1 MAKIIAT
8 AGVRLQIDG
17 TGLAASIRL
26 TLRRAIGEA
35 SAGVGDGATSGIEDD
50 ARRTSARVR
59 TLFAGAFGS
68 VRNLASSLGSAI
80 LSGSRLLL
88 LGAAAGT
95 ALAAVSGLSAGLLAL
110 VGAAAQAGAA
120 VGILPAVLVAVKAVS
135 ATVTLGLKGMGDAM
149 KAVASGDAVAFD
161 QALKGLTPS
170 ARDFARAVRELKR
183 PFDEIQMGVQE
194 RLFAGLGEQ
203 VRLLGKQYLP
213 VARSLFQGLA
223 TSINDTAK
231 EVLAFARTQDA
242 FRDVA
247 TTTGNIRAGFDA
259 ARGAAVPFT
268 QALLSIVAAGST
280 QLPRLGEAVRSIGTA
295 FGSTIREMADSGRLE
310 EIFSNALDVASQL
323 GRILGNV
330 GAAIGQVF
338 RAGQEQ
344 GAGLLDTL
352 ERVTQR
358 AAEFLTSVEGQE
370 ALQGFFSAIGALGTA
385 VLPII
390 EQLALAIGGGL
401 APIVKNLAEGIG
413 PGLLALFS
421 QLNPALT
428 AAGPGIAALGQAFG
442 QVLAALAPVLPAIG
456 TLVGQLAGLLAQA
469 LTAILPTLTKFI
481 TAITSSPGAFAG
493 FAAAAG
499 AIGLVFAN
507 LGTIFGAIRPFL
519 DDILTKVGGARGAF
533 AALGGPVGIIIGLL
547 LTLLTGSEE
556 FRNAIGNLLKVVG
569 QLVGQLLGAL
579 MPVLQALFDALGP
592 VVSQLGAALAPVVQ
606 LVADLLQA
614 VLTPAINALMPI
626 VAALTPVLA
635 KVGETLQLVIAT
647 LTPLINL
654 LVSMLIPIVQSL
666 APIVTTVF
674 TVIADVIKNALSI
687 VMGTVEFTLG
697 ILTGD
702 WGRAWRGIEQI
713 VNGAVSLVKSVIL
726 GAMQIILSVFSN
738 TWNALV
744 SVVSIA
750 WGAIRGAVSS
760 GVGAVLDFVSNLPG
774 RVLGFFS
781 NFGNLLYNAGADL
794 LRGLINGISSM
805 VGQVVSRAAGIGREI
820 LNGVKGA
827 LGISSPSKEMAKL
840 GVFAGQGRVLG
851 LESMNSPNMAAAEAA
866 AGAVLTATG
875 AGMST
880 ALSLPSGAGS
890 AQVGSSGTP
899 VVFQQTNVQQPGVD
913 AKQFADY
920 TSRNQAWA
928 LSSAATLRSVQLGP
942 TQQGMQSVNKF
953 VGVGGA
959 V

>member
-8 AGVRLQIDG
+8 AGVRLKIESA
-17 TGLAASIRL
+17 GLAASVRL
-26 TLRRAIGEA
+26 VLRKAIAEA
-35 SAGVGDGATSGIEDD
+35 AQGLGDGSTSGIADD
-50 ARRTSARVR
+50 ADRTSRRVR
-59 TLFAGAFGS
+59 AVFSGAFKS
-68 VRNLASSLGSAI
+68 VHNLAASLGSAI

-95 ALAAVSGLSAGLLAL
+95 ALAAVSGLSAALLAL

-120 VGILPAVLVAVKAVS
+120 VGILPAALLAVKAVT
-135 ATVTLGLKGMGDAM
+135 ATVQLGLKGMSEAFKAIAEGDGA
-149 KAVASGDAVAFD
+149 AFD
-161 QALKGLTPS
+161 KALQRLAPS
-170 ARDFARAVRELKR
+170 ARDFARAVRDLK
-183 PFDEIQMGVQE
+183 PAFDQIQLNVQE

-203 VRLLGKQYLP
+203 VRQLGGQYLP

-223 TSINDTAK
+223 TSINGTAK
-231 EVLAFARTQDA
+231 EVLAFARTREA
-242 FRDVA
+242 FSDITV
-247 TTTGNIRAGFDA
+247 TTGNIRAGFDA
-259 ARGAAVPFT
+259 ARQAAVPFT
-268 QALLSIVAAGST
+268 SALLSIVAAGST
-280 QLPRLGEAVRSIGTA
+280 QLPRLGEAVRSIGA
-295 FGSTIREMADSGRLE
+295 SFGSVINELADSGRLE

-323 GRILGNV
+323 GRILGNI
-330 GAAIGQVF
+330 GSALGQVF

-401 APIVKNLAEGIG
+401 APIVRNLAEGIG

-428 AAGPGIAALGQAFG
+428 AAGPGISALGQAFG
-442 QVLAALAPVLPAIG
+442 QVLTAIAPILPALG
-456 TLVGQLAGLLAQA
+456 QLVGQLAGLFAQA
-469 LTAILPTLTKFI
+469 LTAILPALTSFI
-481 TAITSSPGAFAG
+481 TMITSSPGAFAG
-493 FAAAAG
+493 FAAAVGGIA
-499 AIGLVFAN
+499 LVFTN
-507 LGTIFGAIRPFL
+507 LAPIFGALRPFL
-519 DDILTKVGGARGAF
+519 DDLLTKVGGIRGAF
-533 AALGGPVGIIIGLL
+533 AALGGPIGIAIALF

-592 VVSQLGAALAPVVQ
+592 IVSQLGAALAPVVQ

-614 VLTPAINALMPI
+614 VLMPAINALLPI

-635 KVGETLQLVIAT
+635 RVGETLQLVISV

-654 LVSMLIPIVQSL
+654 LVSLLIPVVQSL

-674 TVIADVIKNALSI
+674 TVIADVIKNALDVI
-687 VMGTVEFTLG
+687 MGTVEFTLG

-702 WGRAWRGIEQI
+702 WDRAWKGIEQI
-713 VNGAVSLVKSVIL
+713 VNGAVNLVKSIIL
-726 GAMQIILSVFSN
+726 GSLQIIGSIFSN

-744 SVVSIA
+744 RVVSIA
-750 WGAIRGAVSS
+750 WDAIKTAVSS
-760 GVGAVLDFVSNLPG
+760 GVGGVVDFVANLPG
-774 RVLGFFS
+774 RILSFFG

-805 VGQVVSRAAGIGREI
+805 VGQVVSRAAGIGKDI

-840 GVFAGQGRVLG
+840 GVFAGQGLVLG
-851 LESMNSPNMAAAEAA
+851 LESMAGQIASAAEAA
-866 AGAVLTATG
+866 AETLLGGANTGLTT
-875 AGMST
+875 T
-880 ALSLPSGAGS
+880 LSLSGATAS
-890 AQVGSSGTP
+890 VERSGGAS
-899 VVFQQTNVQQPGVD
+899 VVVQQTNIQQPGVD

-920 TSRNQAWA
+920 VSRNQAHA
-928 LSSAATLRSVQLGP
+928 LSSVGTLRSVQLGS
-942 TQQGMQSVNKF
+942 TQQGMQSPNRF

-959 V
+959 S